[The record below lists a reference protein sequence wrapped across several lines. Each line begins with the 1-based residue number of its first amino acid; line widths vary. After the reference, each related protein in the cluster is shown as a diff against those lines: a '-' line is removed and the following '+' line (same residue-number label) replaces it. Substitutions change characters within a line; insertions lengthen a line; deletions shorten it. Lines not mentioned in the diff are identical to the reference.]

1 LVKAGIAFLPYQK
14 TTLPHSTLTP
24 TL

>member
-1 LVKAGIAFLPYQK
+1 LVKAGLAFLPYQK